1 MLNLFCKQNINISPI
16 RGIYIPVEKV
26 YTNRQLL
33 QCEYYIINET
43 RFVASLR
50 QLDFTTSMS
59 VLRTY
64 FESIICNDSG
74 NTKPKLAIPV
84 PLGCFFVPSGPIPK
98 NCIAFDYFST
108 GLHIESYGLRLTC
121 SKKIANISDK
131 ITRKQRQ
138 SRKKRKRRTAS
149 DSEDSSDLDLDN
161 LDDGFDADL
170 AFEEFKE
177 GLSDLAEEAERAGRL
192 AFQGDDVNDTL
203 ALSMTEIAYACDKEV
218 VDHEQDAVDQSVLDG
233 GSIDHE
239 GGMSSP
245 SNSLRRDM
253 ELMHDAEV
261 KRLKDAVR
269 SSKLDISSNTGIQE
283 TIEKLQGDGMS
294 LEDATL
300 EAALN
305 SSDVMGNISSQ
316 SSYVQRSLV

>member
-1 MLNLFCKQNINISPI
+1 MFQKNCKH
-16 RGIYIPVEKV
+16 
-26 YTNRQLL
+26 
-33 QCEYYIINET
+33 
-43 RFVASLR
+43 LR
-50 QLDFTTSMS
+50 QDHSKTT
-59 VLRTY
+59 
-64 FESIICNDSG
+64 
-74 NTKPKLAIPV
+74 
-84 PLGCFFVPSGPIPK
+84 PI
-98 NCIAFDYFST
+98 
-108 GLHIESYGLRLTC
+108 
-121 SKKIANISDK
+121 KKEK
-131 ITRKQRQ
+131 E
-138 SRKKRKRRTAS
+138 RRTAS

-283 TIEKLQGDGMS
+283 TIEKLQGDGDRKS
-294 LEDATL
+294 
-300 EAALN
+300 
-305 SSDVMGNISSQ
+305 V
-316 SSYVQRSLV
+316 V